1 MGEKEHALRVYGP
14 RFWEPVEGQHDWEMG
29 EAEPVSH
36 VPLSYYQAFGGLIP
50 RDDEAAEGLQD
61 CHRYNPLG
69 PGVLLQEHCS
79 SGIRFTAPQVEAID
93 DPIIDWCKDY
103 EPKGFAPI
111 APVWRFREQYTGTYD
126 ETWLE
131 TRHPFLPPDFDYRF
145 YNCAHPDLIFTP
157 YLQGDEAIQLV
168 NLHPVHKNITLTL
181 PALKMEATA
190 TFEDGVSSSQTL
202 HLDGLHFD
210 LLQKGLPRLCM
221 TWRTTFAWQSGVSE
235 IALDTTRRVKAER
248 SIQPTPSAEQR
259 KLA

>member
-1 MGEKEHALRVYGP
+1 MGDKEHALRVYGP

-29 EAEPVSH
+29 QAEPATQ

-50 RDDEAAEGLQD
+50 RDDEAAEDPQD

-69 PGVLLQEHCS
+69 PGVLLLEHCPM
-79 SGIRFTAPQVEAID
+79 GMRFTAPQIEAVD
-93 DPIIDWCKDY
+93 DPIIDWRKDY

-145 YNCAHPDLIFTP
+145 YNCAHPDLIFKSF
-157 YLQGDEAIQLV
+157 LQGDETIQLV
-168 NLHPVHKNITLTL
+168 NLHPECRHMQVTL

-190 TFEDGVSSSQTL
+190 IYEDKASVSQIL
-202 HLDGLHFD
+202 HLDGVHFD
-210 LLQKGLPRLCM
+210 LLQEGLPRLRL
-221 TWRTTFAWQSGVSE
+221 TWRTAFAWQSGVNE
-235 IALDTTRRVKAER
+235 IHLEATRRDRAA
-248 SIQPTPSAEQR
+248 SSAQTASSSRQEE
-259 KLA
+259 LA